1 MKDKHA
7 EIPVKSAYRQR
18 LSEMLDLTYEL
29 EGLLHIG
36 ISRSAVPP
44 RLNHLIVSKLNAIVA
59 LADEPPAPHEH
70 SAAAPP
76 VQGAEPPEEDK
87 TPDPEFTGFP
97 EASEE
102 PVAETGY
109 YADDS
114 EEEEP
119 QSVDGIRDRR
129 HSHARPPMPEA
140 PREAP
145 AEDSVPATE
154 TEADPQ
160 TPLQAPAAPA
170 ESSVAPAG
178 RPAQKGGGRLFSIND
193 RFLYARELFG
203 GKVADF
209 DRAINEVITLDSPE
223 ETEEYFISEWNFDP
237 ENPVAVEFLDTIKR
251 IF

>member
-1 MKDKHA
+1 MKDKHT

-36 ISRSAVPP
+36 ISRSTVPP

-59 LADEPPAPHEH
+59 LADEPPAPHER

-76 VQGAEPPEEDK
+76 APGTEPAEEK
-87 TPDPEFTGFP
+87 TPDPEFAGFP

-119 QSVDGIRDRR
+119 QPEAGIRDRR
-129 HSHARPPMPEA
+129 HSHARLTLPEA

-145 AEDSVPATE
+145 AEYSVPSTE

-160 TPLQAPAAPA
+160 TPPQGPAAPA
-170 ESSVAPAG
+170 ESSDAPAG